1 MKLKFIEADMLA
13 FFLRE
18 QKDNFIQCAEEF
30 GWEKSE
36 AEQFHKKLMEWALN
50 NFHILNKNHDIIKRI
65 LEGENVTDVARS
77 LHITPTSVQVK
88 MRRVLKRANPEKY
101 EAGIIYRSTNN
112 YITPP
117 LKYLRENKADFGF

>member
-1 MKLKFIEADMLA
+1 MKLKFIESDMLA
-13 FFLRE
+13 WFLRE
-18 QKDNFIQCAEEF
+18 RKDDFIQCAEEF
-30 GWEKSE
+30 GWETFD
-36 AEQFHKKLMEWALN
+36 AEKFHDKLMAWALN
-50 NFHILNKNHDIIKRI
+50 NVHILNKNHEIIKRI

-77 LHITPTSVQVK
+77 LCITPSSVQVK

-117 LKYLRENKADFGF
+117 LKYLRDNKADFGF